1 MARDATA
8 IGAQPALLDRAR
20 GAGAV
25 ADRRRHVRRLAP
37 GLAGTLSQGREHDVT
52 LLELLWAVPREGGN
66 AGAIFIIQML
76 LIFGIFYF
84 LLIRPQSKE
93 RQRHEQMLQKV
104 KKGDEIVMNG
114 GIIGKVVHVEEKR
127 LTLKTGDNTRIT
139 VDRTRI
145 AAVLDTRGEEQQDE

>member
-1 MARDATA
+1 M
-8 IGAQPALLDRAR
+8 
-20 GAGAV
+20 
-25 ADRRRHVRRLAP
+25 
-37 GLAGTLSQGREHDVT
+37 T
-52 LLELLWAVPREGGN
+52 LLEFLWAVPREGGN
-66 AGAIFIIQML
+66 AGAIFLIQML

-127 LTLKTGDNTRIT
+127 LTLKTAENTRIT
-139 VDRTRI
+139 VDRSRI
-145 AAVLDTRGEEQQDE
+145 AAVLDTKGEEQQQEE